1 MISRSI
7 IFSLLLIITGSATA
21 DELHLIVSGK
31 AIHFS
36 NAKYNEKNTG
46 LGFEYDFEERN
57 NWIPLIT
64 GASFKDSNNQTSNYL
79 GGGTKRRFRF
89 SNDPKGFHID
99 AGIFAFLMTRYDY
112 KNNDPFIAA
121 LPFASLGFEW
131 FSINVTYVPKMK
143 PKMVAFVYFQAT
155 VKLLEF

>member
-1 MISRSI
+1 MISRLFI
-7 IFSLLLIITGSATA
+7 LFALLTIVNAALA

-36 NAKYNEKNTG
+36 DGNYNENNTG

-64 GASFKDSNNQTSNYL
+64 GASFKDSNDQTSNYL

-89 SNDPKGFHID
+89 SQDPKGFHVD
-99 AGIFAFLMTRYDY
+99 AGIFAFLMTRHDY

-121 LPFASLGFEW
+121 LPFVSFGFEW
-131 FSINVTYVPKMK
+131 FAINVTYVPKMK
-143 PKMVAFVYFQAT
+143 PKMVAFVYIQAS

>member
-1 MISRSI
+1 MLSRFII
-7 IFSLLLIITGSATA
+7 IFILLITVSTVIA

-36 NAKYNEKNTG
+36 DKNFNENNTG
-46 LGFEYDFEERN
+46 LGFEYDFKERN

-64 GASFKDSNNQTSNYL
+64 GASFKDSNSQTSNYF

-89 SNDPKGFHID
+89 SQDPKGFHID
-99 AGIFAFLMTRYDY
+99 AGIMAFIMTRYDY

-121 LPFASLGFEW
+121 LPFASFGFEW
-131 FSINVTYVPKMK
+131 FAINVTYVPKMK
-143 PKMVAFVYFQAT
+143 PKMVSFVYFQAT